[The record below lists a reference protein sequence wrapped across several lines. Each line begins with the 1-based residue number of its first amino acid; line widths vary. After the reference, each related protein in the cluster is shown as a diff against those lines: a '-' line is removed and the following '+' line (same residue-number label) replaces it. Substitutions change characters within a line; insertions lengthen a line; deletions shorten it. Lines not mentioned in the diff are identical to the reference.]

1 LNVML
6 FLKQLLSFLKPPTMD
21 SLDLDLDSF
30 DIFFDPNIILKSKL
44 FLLLITNWA
53 SSTPNPEDSIL
64 RFKVQRITHY
74 KLPNPP
80 EHEFLVIETLDKL
93 LGQTKQFILDRT
105 ASRQGGTTTP
115 DASADPAPSADPSAV
130 LTSRVVERLK
140 KFVAAITTLF
150 SARSEPLLT
159 SMEKG
164 SSLQLSSF
172 LQLSP
177 GSSITSDPLSMA
189 DTTLFSGRSEHLLT
203 SMEEGLS
210 LQLPPSLQL
219 SPGSS
224 ITSDPLSMTDKV
236 SLSLTETADLISDS
250 LNISD
255 ISPAFDRFMGEN
267 HVNSPRWQGQ
277 KIQSMIIHDLT
288 LFDLV
293 ILAHVI
299 HELYPTYS
307 ILKEQCYF
315 YAGLVY
321 NSVRAQWDVSD
332 CPTDPRQSGRYQGM
346 KVEWVEG
353 QEISN
358 AISSYR
364 SIRPQVL
371 ARVILF
377 RSIKIPLTTA
387 FNTGHGTVDC
397 PSGPEQLAKSKGHC

>member
-1 LNVML
+1 ML
-6 FLKQLLSFLKPPTMD
+6 FFKQFLSFFKSPTMD
-21 SLDLDLDSF
+21 SLDLNPF
-30 DIFFDPNIILKSKL
+30 DIFFDPNTILKSKL
-44 FLLLITNWA
+44 FLLLLTNWA
-53 SSTPNPEDSIL
+53 SMTPDPEDSIS

-74 KLPNPP
+74 KLPTPP
-80 EHEFLVIETLDKL
+80 EHEFLVIETLDEL

-105 ASRQGGTTTP
+105 ASRQGGTTMP
-115 DASADPAPSADPSAV
+115 DPSADPAPSADPSAV

-159 SMEKG
+159 SMEEG
-164 SSLQLSSF
+164 SS

-189 DTTLFSGRSEHLLT
+189 
-203 SMEEGLS
+203 
-210 LQLPPSLQL
+210 
-219 SPGSS
+219 
-224 ITSDPLSMTDKV
+224 DKV

-255 ISPAFDRFMGEN
+255 NSPAFDRFLGQN

-277 KIQSMIIHDLT
+277 KIQSMIIYNLT
-288 LFDLV
+288 LFDFV

-321 NSVRAQWDVSD
+321 SSVRAQWEVSD
-332 CPTDPRQSGRYQGM
+332 CPSGPTDQSQSGQYQGM

-353 QEISN
+353 QDVSN
-358 AISSYR
+358 AISSYLA
-364 SIRPQVL
+364 IRPQVL
-371 ARVILF
+371 AKVILF
-377 RSIKIPLTTA
+377 RSIKIPLTAA
-387 FNTGHGTVDC
+387 FNTGHGTIDC
-397 PSGPEQLAKSKGHC
+397 LSGPEQLAKSEGSC